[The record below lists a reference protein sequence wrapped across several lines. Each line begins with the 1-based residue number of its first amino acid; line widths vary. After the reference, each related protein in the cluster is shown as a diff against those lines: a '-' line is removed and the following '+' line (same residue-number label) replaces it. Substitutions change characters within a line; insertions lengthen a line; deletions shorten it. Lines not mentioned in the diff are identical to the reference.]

1 MKTCNSLNSK
11 GTENF
16 HYVALILSI
25 EGLGLCMLSENMLD
39 FMAKQ
44 GKFQALLAVALFMF
58 KIEFWVKHAHQ

>member
-1 MKTCNSLNSK
+1 M
-11 GTENF
+11 
-16 HYVALILSI
+16 ALILSI